1 MRERGSVRCHLTCPG
16 HMASEEERF
25 PKTVFIKK
33 LPKEYE
39 LADLAEL
46 MEQFGGLLEIQ
57 VMEDG
62 SVMARFQDSTA
73 AKSCVN
79 KASGKN
85 GNKLSFMGKNV
96 YVIPKRK
103 R

>member
-1 MRERGSVRCHLTCPG
+1 
-16 HMASEEERF
+16 MASEEERF

-39 LADLAEL
+39 LADLAEVL
-46 MEQFGGLLEIQ
+46 EQFGGLLEIQ

-62 SVMARFQDSTA
+62 SVMARFQDGAA